1 MRTGAPCYTCCA
13 LPIIPAVSNGDKFLS
28 AMKYAVTQYA
38 RRVDLPET
46 QVAIFQ
52 EVEDNIFDFG
62 KAKGLQELKMS
73 RQ

>member
-1 MRTGAPCYTCCA
+1 
-13 LPIIPAVSNGDKFLS
+13 
-28 AMKYAVTQYA
+28 MKYAVTQYA